1 MTENIDIYLV
11 LKINIENDNL
21 EFVEEVF
28 HLGRRIQLPYVPQIN
43 SMICVDLHNGD
54 YGRKKF
60 KVRDVN
66 TPLGYYT
73 NKPMDEKRFDLV
85 ELTEV
90 MTENTYKLSDLLK
103 LHNFDNLDDLCEKC
117 KQYGWSVLKGVG
129 LQR

>member
-11 LKINIENDNL
+11 LKINIKNDKL

-28 HLGRRIQLPYVPQIN
+28 HLGRRIQLPYIPQIN
-43 SMICVDLHNGD
+43 SVILVNLHDGD
-54 YGRKKF
+54 HGRRRF
-60 KVRDVN
+60 KVKYVN

-117 KQYGWSVLKGVG
+117 KQYGWSILKGVG